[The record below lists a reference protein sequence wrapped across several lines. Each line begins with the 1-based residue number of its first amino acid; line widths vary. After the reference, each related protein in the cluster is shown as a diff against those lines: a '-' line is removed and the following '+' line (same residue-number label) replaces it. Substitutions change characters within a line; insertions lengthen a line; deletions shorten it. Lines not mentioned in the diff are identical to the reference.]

1 MKRSFSHELVIN
13 SNSNSYLH
21 TYKVTIPLTL
31 LLKLLL
37 FLALALVLLSVTETN
52 SAPFPSKK
60 GPSYLFNPG
69 NSRSVVYFGK
79 PRKDGLAH
87 HPGSSAGRLPPGF
100 NHAGGRK

>member
-1 MKRSFSHELVIN
+1 MQ
-13 SNSNSYLH
+13 
-21 TYKVTIPLTL
+21 
-31 LLKLLL
+31 LLL
-37 FLALALVLLSVTETN
+37 FLALALVF
-52 SAPFPSKK
+52 SAMEIEAVPAPHKG

-100 NHAGGRK
+100 NHDSGRK